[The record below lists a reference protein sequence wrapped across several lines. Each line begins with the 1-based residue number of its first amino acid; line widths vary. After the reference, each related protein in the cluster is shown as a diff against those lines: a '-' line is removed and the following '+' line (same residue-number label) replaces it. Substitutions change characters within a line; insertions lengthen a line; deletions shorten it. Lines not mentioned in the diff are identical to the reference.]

1 MRKVLNEDWTTGF
14 GRASNAVSTS
24 GFKIRRHR
32 LNKDCSLRPGNEPI
46 DSSHSASF
54 AIRLGEPAAAL
65 SPWPGGSVA
74 QAAWDSDS
82 SVRDGCP

>member
-1 MRKVLNEDWTTGF
+1 MRKVLDEGWTTGF
-14 GRASNAVSTS
+14 GRASNVVCTS
-24 GFKIRRHR
+24 EFMIGEHE
-32 LNKDCSLRPGNEPI
+32 LNKDCSLRPGNESI

-54 AIRLGEPAAAL
+54 PIRLGEPATAL
-65 SPWPGGSVA
+65 SPWESVSVA